1 MPSLMFLVDDP
12 MYNLIAEV
20 FTSQY
25 GNANGK
31 INIKGGGIKGNRGVD
46 IVLRQELLEWLL
58 PQLRPNSSMAK
69 AVDGVLRIGREAGVF
84 SVSVPATEQLEQR
97 IKPAPAVKPGNTGP
111 RKLETA
117 VLAEKPKKP
126 KAKKKTEPK
135 SNEPSLADVM
145 RLLQTMSG
153 RLDAV
158 EEAATAPAPSP
169 ASAGPDF

>member
-12 MYNLIAEV
+12 MYSLIVEV
-20 FTSQY
+20 FTSKY

-111 RKLETA
+111 RKVETA
-117 VLAEKPKKP
+117 TLAEKPKKP
-126 KAKKKTEPK
+126 KKKTEPK
-135 SNEPSLADVM
+135 PAEPSLADVM
-145 RLLQTMSG
+145 MLLQTMSS

-158 EEAATAPAPSP
+158 EEAATEP
-169 ASAGPDF
+169 ASAGAAPDF

>member
-111 RKLETA
+111 RKVETA
-117 VLAEKPKKP
+117 RMSEPKPKP
-126 KAKKKTEPK
+126 KAKTKAKAK
-135 SNEPSLADVM
+135 SEPSLADVM
-145 RLLQTMSG
+145 MLLQTMSS

-169 ASAGPDF
+169 ASAGGPDF